1 MNKVLNIG
9 IVGLGTVGC
18 GVIKNIEKN
27 YTFFESNHNAKLNI
41 LGVSA
46 KNKDKDR
53 PISIKKYDWY
63 ENPINLAKDKNIDTV
78 LELVGGADGLAYKLA
93 LETLKQG
100 KNFITANKALLSKH
114 GRELAKL
121 SEENNNFVG
130 FEASVAGGIP
140 VIKTLKESVRVKEI
154 KKIYSILNGTS
165 NYILSNMDNL
175 SISFDEALKEAQ
187 KKGYAE
193 TDPTLDINGE
203 DSAHKLSILN
213 AIIFSEIPS
222 VATIHIKGIRGIE
235 LIDHNYA
242 SEFGYKIRLIAMSE
256 IIKNDIYKEVT
267 PMLVESKSV
276 LGRVYG
282 VNNIIQLINYESGD
296 VVLEGKGAGEG
307 PTSSSV
313 ISDLIDCSKD
323 VKLKLFGN
331 SFSRLSENNNK
342 VDSKERSY
350 YLRVF
355 LRDQK
360 GSMSKLTN
368 LLSENNISIDK
379 IIQKGESHLNDEKN
393 STPVVMITYPVRIK
407 EINSFIEKLI
417 ESELI
422 SLKPVYV
429 PVLEEG

>member
-27 YTFFESNHNAKLNI
+27 STFFESNHNTKLNI
-41 LGVSA
+41 LSVSA

-53 PISIKKYDWY
+53 PISIKKYNWY

-407 EINSFIEKLI
+407 EINSFIDKLI
-417 ESELI
+417 GSELI